1 VEFLRPLLSAVIKD
15 TVRLHALCPTAFSR
29 SITAGAETPIPGLRV
44 PLPVGTA
51 VGSNIYVIGRSTE
64 IWGDGAEMWKP
75 KRWLVAGDEKQR
87 LEEKF
92 VVFSREPRGVI
103 GREIAMLKVEKA
115 VVGVL
120 ESGKLQSKH
129 L

>member
-1 VEFLRPLLSAVIKD
+1 
-15 TVRLHALCPTAFSR
+15 
-29 SITAGAETPIPGLRV
+29 
-44 PLPVGTA
+44 
-51 VGSNIYVIGRSTE
+51 
-64 IWGDGAEMWKP
+64 MWKP

-92 VVFSREPRGVI
+92 VVFSREPRGFI
-103 GREIAMLKVEKA
+103 GREIAMLMVEKA